1 MFKHCFFSIIAIMTF
16 SRIHILRYIKGEL
29 KYIYLFLSICIY
41 TVSTAQIPQS
51 IQQTYNALDSL
62 VTDAIQKDV
71 GILPAPTFNPSF
83 GTGIAI
89 VPVVIYKLPGL
100 SEETHPS
107 TIQGLIMVNLRGS
120 LITGI
125 KSTNY
130 LNKNK
135 FWFDG
140 YVGYMNVHLD
150 PENSQ
155 YSKLHFRGFS
165 SSFSGLYSI
174 VPDFYFGPIVNAN
187 YLSEFGSESD
197 ESEKVNYNWYVTP
210 GLKVSFDT
218 RDDIYFPTKAWF
230 LEGTVQGLVELDDN
244 IEAYQKITI
253 GLTNYFPI
261 NTPKPI
267 IFANR
272 IYSQIGFGEMP
283 LHEKASPGGSAIL
296 RGYVSGRYM
305 DNSIVTYQSEMRWM
319 FSKRWGV
326 VAFGGVGL
334 LFDQVWHINNAN
346 FLPSIGTGVR
356 FKMFKKLKINA
367 ALDLAMGRENSNVY
381 FRLSEAF

>member
-1 MFKHCFFSIIAIMTF
+1 M
-16 SRIHILRYIKGEL
+16 L
-29 KYIYLFLSICIY
+29 KFEAMNYLFRAKNTLQNNKYRFYILGFVLLLSLKSI
-41 TVSTAQIPQS
+41 AQIPQS
-51 IQQTYNALDSL
+51 FKDTYDVIDSM
-62 VTDAIQKDV
+62 VMDATQKDI

-107 TIQGLIMVNLRGS
+107 TIQGLLMVNLRGS

-135 FWFDG
+135 FWLDG

-150 PENSQ
+150 PENLE

-165 SSFSGLYSI
+165 SSFAALYSVI
-174 VPDFYFGPIVNAN
+174 PDFYVGPIVNAN
-187 YLSEFGSESD
+187 YLSEFASESD
-197 ESEKVNYNWYVTP
+197 ESEKVNYKWYVTP
-210 GLKVSFDT
+210 GVKVSLDT
-218 RDDIYFPTKAWF
+218 REDIYYPTKAWF
-230 LEGTVQGLVELDDN
+230 LEGTVQGLVKLDNDV
-244 IEAYQKITI
+244 EPFQKITL
-253 GLTNYFPI
+253 GLTNYLPI

-267 IFANR
+267 VFANR
-272 IYSQIGFGEMP
+272 IYVQIGIGEMP
-283 LHEKASPGGSAIL
+283 LHEKASPGASSIL
-296 RGYVSGRYM
+296 RGYISGRYM

-334 LFDQVWHINNAN
+334 LFDQVSHINKADY
-346 FLPSIGTGVR
+346 LPSIGTGLR
-356 FKMFKKLKINA
+356 FKMFRKLKINA
-367 ALDLAMGRENSNVY
+367 ALDFALGRDNSNVY